1 MLQMKKNKV
10 DDLSNEQKRFIRSLI
25 KGLSGILVL
34 GKKPK
39 IKKFDN
45 YTDALNHDMGHLN
58 EDFMASFI
66 KIVKDLPQEK
76 KNELK
81 KKLLG
86 LEEDW
91 YKNNSYLT
99 DDELLLNNSKDE

>member
-10 DDLSNEQKRFIRSLI
+10 EDLSNEQKKFTRSFI
-25 KGLSGILVL
+25 KGLSDVLVL

-45 YTDALNHDMGHLN
+45 YIDALNHDMGHLN

-76 KNELK
+76 KFELK
-81 KKLLG
+81 KKLLE
-86 LEEDW
+86 LEVDDDW
-91 YKNNSYLT
+91 Y
-99 DDELLLNNSKDE
+99 